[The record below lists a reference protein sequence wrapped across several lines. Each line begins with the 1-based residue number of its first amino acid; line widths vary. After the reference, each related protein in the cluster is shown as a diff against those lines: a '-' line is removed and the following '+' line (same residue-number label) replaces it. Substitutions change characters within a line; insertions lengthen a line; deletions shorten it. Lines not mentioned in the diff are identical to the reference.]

1 MQRQGVDCGV
11 FVGDRDPHVPP
22 LRRQR
27 WIALLVMGV
36 GCDVSTVIRNVIGP
50 VALRPPNHSN
60 FSNPTASNNTNNTNN
75 TNKTD
80 KTNKA
85 SKQVV
90 RDAPFRTDNGQ
101 HDEAKHDHDGDI
113 RCVGDGAERANIT
126 TIEIHSV
133 IFEQHNNGTSTTI
146 SDVGGLQQVNV
157 DNHFGQS
164 GARQN
169 RRQSTVTGYENLTT
183 TRIMTTNRV
192 SLLHWPT
199 RSYWSTIITGKQL
212 QQNRTGQERST
223 CLSHHVS
230 FSFVASLV
238 GHHGKHTKK
247 DSIAIIVGLLFSF
260 CQSTKTHC

>member
-1 MQRQGVDCGV
+1 M
-11 FVGDRDPHVPP
+11 PL
-22 LRRQR
+22 LRRRR

-36 GCDVSTVIRNVIGP
+36 GCDVSTVIRNVIGS
-50 VALRPPNHSN
+50 VALQPLNHSN
-60 FSNPTASNNTNNTNN
+60 FSNPTASNNTNKAN
-75 TNKTD
+75 

-146 SDVGGLQQVNV
+146 SDVGGPQQVNV
-157 DNHFGQS
+157 DSHFGQS

-169 RRQSTVTGYENLTT
+169 RRQSTVTGYEELIT